1 MDYKAATSTMT
12 SYLYSNLAYFENYL
26 LKTDNQLKS
35 PSLTAMQL
43 DIDGDG
49 TMDKLNVELKFFT
62 KDTNSINQI
71 NMFLFFDVKL
81 KQNTKFQM

>member
-1 MDYKAATSTMT
+1 
-12 SYLYSNLAYFENYL
+12 
-26 LKTDNQLKS
+26 
-35 PSLTAMQL
+35 MQL

-81 KQNTKFQM
+81 KVNSVCKLG